1 MRCKQTVFFI
11 LILLCLPSYSYA
23 QPWSGILNPS
33 RAVDWSNAGIP
44 GGIPSGTWTKCGST
58 IAAYRG
64 TAGTI
69 NTALSGCA
77 PNHYVLLA
85 AGTFRLSSE
94 IIISNNN
101 VELRGMG
108 PDQTII
114 QFTGSSSCNGPYA
127 DVCLQGSFNWNGAP
141 QHLTTW
147 TAGYSPGTTQI
158 TLGSTSGL
166 SVGQLIIL
174 DQADDA
180 PDTGNYFVCSTTAC
194 STEGGSPGRKVSG
207 TNYSQQEYK
216 LVTNISGNRVTISPG
231 IYSPNWRSSQRPS
244 AWWATNILQNS
255 GIQGM
260 TLDYSASNNTSG
272 VMFWNA
278 YKCWM
283 RNVRSI
289 YKTTNGG
296 GGRNHVWFQYS
307 SHDIVRDNY
316 FYGTQDASTLS
327 YGVETWQSGDLLIEN
342 NIFQH
347 IVSPLLVGNTEGTVF
362 GYNYAIDD
370 YFANATWNMP
380 GPSFTHDA
388 GTAMNLFE
396 GNQGTGMVEDDIHGT
411 HNMHT
416 YFRNLWIV
424 REPWNTKNQQTVAAE
439 LASYDRYMNVI
450 GNVMGQAGY
459 SDTYQVVAPAT
470 SHCNTSI
477 YVIGAQNV
485 CGAAVDTTNVLK
497 TLMRWGNYDTVT
509 GAVRWCGN
517 SSDPG
522 WSTICA
528 SMSEVPSGI
537 GLYAN
542 AVPSNTALPPSFY
555 YASQP
560 KSWWR
565 TPWGTPAYPPN
576 GPDVS
581 GGNIANFGGHANNI
595 PAQLCFANSKID
607 SAYQVTYT
615 VSAGKWSGG
624 TATLKIGSNPFT
636 LGSII
641 TVTGVN
647 PSGYNGTFVV
657 TAVAQNTVSY
667 VVSNPG
673 SYVSGGMI
681 VFPNIHLFNAN
692 SCYFQAPGHRPAPPT
707 NLTTVPK

>member
-44 GGIPSGTWTKCGST
+44 GGIPSGTWTQCGST

-296 GGRNHVWFQYS
+296 GG
-307 SHDIVRDNY
+307 
-316 FYGTQDASTLS
+316 
-327 YGVETWQSGDLLIEN
+327 
-342 NIFQH
+342 
-347 IVSPLLVGNTEGTVF
+347 
-362 GYNYAIDD
+362 
-370 YFANATWNMP
+370 
-380 GPSFTHDA
+380 
-388 GTAMNLFE
+388 
-396 GNQGTGMVEDDIHGT
+396 
-411 HNMHT
+411 
-416 YFRNLWIV
+416 
-424 REPWNTKNQQTVAAE
+424 
-439 LASYDRYMNVI
+439 
-450 GNVMGQAGY
+450 
-459 SDTYQVVAPAT
+459 
-470 SHCNTSI
+470 
-477 YVIGAQNV
+477 
-485 CGAAVDTTNVLK
+485 
-497 TLMRWGNYDTVT
+497 
-509 GAVRWCGN
+509 
-517 SSDPG
+517 
-522 WSTICA
+522 
-528 SMSEVPSGI
+528 
-537 GLYAN
+537 
-542 AVPSNTALPPSFY
+542 
-555 YASQP
+555 
-560 KSWWR
+560 
-565 TPWGTPAYPPN
+565 
-576 GPDVS
+576 
-581 GGNIANFGGHANNI
+581 
-595 PAQLCFANSKID
+595 
-607 SAYQVTYT
+607 
-615 VSAGKWSGG
+615 
-624 TATLKIGSNPFT
+624 
-636 LGSII
+636 
-641 TVTGVN
+641 
-647 PSGYNGTFVV
+647 
-657 TAVAQNTVSY
+657 
-667 VVSNPG
+667 
-673 SYVSGGMI
+673 
-681 VFPNIHLFNAN
+681 
-692 SCYFQAPGHRPAPPT
+692 
-707 NLTTVPK
+707 